1 MSRSGGHFIWY
12 ELMTPDADAAAVF
25 YGAVVGW
32 QIAATANV
40 EPGTRDYR
48 MIVRD
53 DGGNAGGVLQLTREM
68 CAAGAAPMWIPYLQV
83 EDVEATLRAIAQE
96 GGAVQMPP
104 VDLPVGRIAMVTDP
118 QGIPIYLMDPIPPV
132 DAPDAVS
139 DVFAPAKVQHVSW
152 NELASP
158 DLEASRSFY
167 SRHFGFEFNES
178 TSLGGK
184 GEYCYVDHDG
194 RRLGA
199 MLQHQNGQD
208 AAWLMYF
215 RVPSIDTAS
224 ERIEQL
230 GGRVLQSSRAVPW
243 GERVLIGRDPQGA
256 TFGLVG
262 PGR

>member
-1 MSRSGGHFIWY
+1 MSQSGGHFIWY
-12 ELMTPDADAAAVF
+12 ELMTTDADAAAGF

-32 QIAATANV
+32 RIEGSPDV
-40 EPGTRDYR
+40 EPGARDYR

-53 DGGNAGGVLQLTREM
+53 DGGNAGGVLQLTSEM

-83 EDVEATLRAIAQE
+83 EDVDAMLNALAEE
-96 GGAVQMPP
+96 GGTVQMPP

-118 QGIPIYLMDPIPPV
+118 QGAPIYVMDPIPPA

-139 DVFAPAKVQHVSW
+139 DVFAPDKVQHVGW

-158 DLEASRSFY
+158 DLAGSRSFY
-167 SRHFGFEFNES
+167 SRHFGFEFNEPA
-178 TSLGGK
+178 SLGEE
-184 GEYCYVDHDG
+184 GEFCYMDHHG

-199 MLQHQNGQD
+199 MLQHQNGQG

-215 RVPSIDTAS
+215 RVPSIPTAS

-230 GGRVLQSSRAVPW
+230 GGRVLQPPRAVPA
-243 GERVLIGRDPQGA
+243 GEWMLIARDPQGA

-262 PGR
+262 PSS